1 MSAARPRG
9 GVKVAGAAGRQV
21 SMDGLLQ
28 HLVQRKPLP
37 VDPVRPYSVDTLYL

>member
-1 MSAARPRG
+1 ME
-9 GVKVAGAAGRQV
+9 VAETMELV
-21 SMDGLLQ
+21 PMDGLLQ